1 MGEAGKK
8 WEQSNEELV
17 AKAKAG
23 SSESMEQLYIQT
35 RRLIFY
41 TIKRYLGFLV
51 RDRAVDTED
60 LEQAGALGFLYAVEK
75 YDPAAGMAFSSY
87 LVWYVQRYAQELVG
101 LRSGKRAHVGAFSL
115 DAPIR
120 GFEDEEMTGADLL
133 ADENAQDPEESAL
146 AVVEREQTAR
156 EVENALE
163 KLPEDEA
170 QAVRLV
176 YLQSPPPGWR
186 ENKQIKAKHDKG
198 LRKLRQ
204 NRKLLKYA
212 RACYDDIFVKV
223 GLGAFKNSFTS
234 AVEAAVIRRERIAAE
249 AHAPLKRLDE
259 LAALYYQKNDAK
271 RN

>member
-87 LVWYVQRYAQELVG
+87 LVWYVQ
-101 LRSGKRAHVGAFSL
+101 
-115 DAPIR
+115 
-120 GFEDEEMTGADLL
+120 
-133 ADENAQDPEESAL
+133 
-146 AVVEREQTAR
+146 
-156 EVENALE
+156 
-163 KLPEDEA
+163 
-170 QAVRLV
+170 
-176 YLQSPPPGWR
+176 
-186 ENKQIKAKHDKG
+186 
-198 LRKLRQ
+198 
-204 NRKLLKYA
+204 
-212 RACYDDIFVKV
+212 
-223 GLGAFKNSFTS
+223 
-234 AVEAAVIRRERIAAE
+234 
-249 AHAPLKRLDE
+249 
-259 LAALYYQKNDAK
+259 
-271 RN
+271 